1 MTHDEEAPPDPELE
15 SATPKR
21 PASRRDFFRAAGFG
35 VAGLAAGGAV
45 TGGIA
50 AVNAANTQ
58 EEYGFTPLPKRSEPG
73 FDHVVVVMFEN
84 RSFDH
89 MLGWLYRAGGEP
101 AGQTFDGLAQGD
113 YSNPGDSGE
122 TVPAHIY
129 TGPTDQIMAQPDPDP
144 GEFYPHVNTQLF
156 GTIDPESNGDLR
168 NPLQPPWNLPA
179 DSTAPKNDGFV
190 KDYIV
195 NSTLARGRK
204 PTPEEY
210 AVVMGGFS
218 PTMLPVLSTL
228 AKNFGVYDH
237 WYAAVPSQTFC
248 NRSFFHASTSHG
260 YVTNVEGGG
269 IGKWLSAPAVPTVF
283 TRLEDAGKTWR
294 VYYDAQ
300 QVVSLTGL
308 LSAPSIEKYWKT
320 NFRSMEQFHDDAKNG
335 NLPDY
340 AFIEPRMVFDHNDMH
355 PPVVRPVDRAADPD
369 TPNLEETPERDSA
382 FSDMRAGEQLLGE
395 VYTAVKNSASGSGS
409 NAMNTVLLVT
419 FDEHGGI
426 YDHVAPPKATPP
438 SGSASSGKAEAGE
451 MGFTFDRLGL
461 RVPSIVIS
469 AYTKAGSVINEEMHH
484 GSLMKTLAQLHGLD
498 PLTERDDT
506 ATSIFNAVNLT
517 TPRQPALWPTVTP
530 AYVPPNPEANP
541 RADTDKDRTR
551 PLTPPA
557 LGLIGIL
564 LAKYEPDAP
573 LPDNYADAYAALMKH
588 GDGLFGTTD

>member
-1 MTHDEEAPPDPELE
+1 MADDKKKNDGLTE
-15 SATPKR
+15 R
-21 PASRRDFFRAAGFG
+21 GASRRNFLRTAGIG
-35 VAGLAAGGAV
+35 VAGLAVGGAAVGGV
-45 TGGIA
+45 TAGIRSSEA
-50 AVNAANTQ
+50 DADDL
-58 EEYGFTPLPKRSEPG
+58 GFTPLPVRSEPG

-89 MLGWLYRAGGEP
+89 MLGWLYESGQEP
-101 AGQTFDGLAQGD
+101 AGQTFDGLHQGS
-113 YSNPGDSGE
+113 YSNPGESGE
-122 TVPAHIY
+122 AVPAHVY
-129 TGPTDQIMAQPDPDP
+129 SGPTDQIMAQPDPDP

-156 GTIDPESNGDLR
+156 GTIDPESNADLK
-168 NPLQPPWNLPA
+168 NPLREPWNLPK
-179 DSTAPKNDGFV
+179 DTSKPQNNGFV

-195 NSTLARGRK
+195 NSTLSRGRK

-237 WYAAVPSQTFC
+237 WHAAVPSQTFC

-260 YVTNVEGGG
+260 YVTNAEGAG
-269 IGKWLSAPAVPTVF
+269 IGKWLDAPAVPTVF
-283 TRLEDAGKTWR
+283 TRLEEAGKSWR

-308 LSAPSIEKYWKT
+308 LSAPSIEKYWKS
-320 NFRSMEQFHDDAKNG
+320 NFRSMEQFHDDAAKG

-340 AFIEPRMVFDHNDMH
+340 AFVEPRMVFDHNDMH
-355 PPVVRPVDRAADPD
+355 PPVVRPSKDREDP
-369 TPNLEETPERDSA
+369 ETPEMASA

-395 VYTAVKNSASGSGS
+395 VYTAVKNGASATGS

-419 FDEHGGI
+419 FDEHGGL
-426 YDHVAPPKATPP
+426 YDHVAPPTAVPP
-438 SGSASSGKAEAGE
+438 VKNEKPGE

-461 RVPSIVIS
+461 RVPTIVVS
-469 AYTKAGSVINEEMHH
+469 AYTKAGSVINDEMHH
-484 GSLMKTLAQLHGLD
+484 GSLAKTLAELHGLD
-498 PLTERDDT
+498 PLTERDAS
-506 ATSIFNAVNLT
+506 ATPIFNAVNLT
-517 TPRQPALWPTVTP
+517 KPRQPALWPTVTP

-541 RADTDKDRTR
+541 RADKDKDRTR

-564 LAKYEPDAP
+564 LAKYEPNAP
-573 LPDNYADAYAALMKH
+573 LPDNYADAYDVLVKH
-588 GDGLFGTTD
+588 GDGLFGVRD

>member
-1 MTHDEEAPPDPELE
+1 MTANDEGSTPAPDNTGGGEPGV
-15 SATPKR
+15 KR
-21 PASRRDFFRAAGFG
+21 PTSRRGFFRAAGIG

-45 TGGIA
+45 AGGIA
-50 AVNAANTQ
+50 AASATNPQ

-73 FDHVVVVMFEN
+73 FDHVVVMMFEN

-89 MLGWLYRAGGEP
+89 MLGWLYPAGGEP

-113 YSNPGDSGE
+113 YSNPGESGE
-122 TVPAHIY
+122 AVPAHIY
-129 TGPTDQIMAQPDPDP
+129 TGPTDRIMAQPDPDP

-156 GTIDPESNGDLR
+156 GTIDPESNGDLK
-168 NPLQPPWNLPA
+168 NPLQSPWNLPS
-179 DSTAPKNDGFV
+179 DTSLPRNNGFV
-190 KDYIV
+190 TDYIT
-195 NSTLARGRK
+195 NSTHIRGRK

-218 PTMLPVLSTL
+218 PDMLPVLSTL

-260 YVTNVEGGG
+260 YVTNVEGDG
-269 IGKWLSAPAVPTVF
+269 IGKWLNAPAVPTVF

-320 NFRSMEQFHDDAKNG
+320 NFRSMEQFHKDVADG

-340 AFIEPRMVFDHNDMH
+340 AFIEPRMVFDHNDLH
-355 PPVVRPVDRAADPD
+355 PPVVRPIAPPDAAHLGEDPE
-369 TPNLEETPERDSA
+369 LHSA
-382 FSDMRAGEQLLGE
+382 YSDMRAGEQLLGE
-395 VYTAVKNSASGSGS
+395 VYTAVKDSASTTGS

-419 FDEHGGI
+419 FDEHGGL
-426 YDHVAPPKATPP
+426 YDHVAPPKTTPP
-438 SGSASSGKAEAGE
+438 SGKPEAGE

-461 RVPSIVIS
+461 RVPTIVIS
-469 AYTKAGSVINEEMHH
+469 AHTKRGTVINDEMHH
-484 GSLMKTLAQLHGLD
+484 GSLMKTLAELHGLA
-498 PLTERDDT
+498 PLTDRDDT
-506 ATSIFNAVNLT
+506 ATSILNAVNLT
-517 TPRQPALWPTVTP
+517 TPRQPALWPTVSKV
-530 AYVPPNPEANP
+530 YVPPNPEANP
-541 RADTDKDRTR
+541 RADTEKDRQR

-573 LPDNYADAYAALMKH
+573 LPDNYADAYAVLMKH

>member
-1 MTHDEEAPPDPELE
+1 MTKQNE
-15 SATPKR
+15 SAERAPGGEPGSPSADPKR

-45 TGGIA
+45 AGGIA
-50 AVNAANTQ
+50 AATASNPQ
-58 EEYGFTPLPKRSEPG
+58 EDYGFTPLPKRSEPG

-89 MLGWLYRAGGEP
+89 MLGWLYPAGGEP
-101 AGQTFDGLAQGD
+101 AGQTFDGLAQGE
-113 YSNPGDSGE
+113 YSNPGESGE
-122 TVPAHIY
+122 AVPAHIY
-129 TGPTDQIMAQPDPDP
+129 SGPTDQIMAQPDPDP

-179 DSTAPKNDGFV
+179 DTSSPTNDGFV

-210 AVVMGGFS
+210 AAVMGGFS
-218 PTMLPVLSTL
+218 PEMLPVLSTL

-260 YVTNVEGGG
+260 YVTNIEGDG
-269 IGKWLSAPAVPTVF
+269 IGKWLSSPAVPTVF
-283 TRLEDAGKTWR
+283 NRLEDAGKTWR

-308 LSAPSIEKYWKT
+308 LSAPSIEQYWKS
-320 NFRSMEQFHDDAKNG
+320 NFRSMEQFHEDAANG
-335 NLPDY
+335 DLPDY
-340 AFIEPRMVFDHNDMH
+340 AFVEPRMVFDHNDMH
-355 PPVVRPVDRAADPD
+355 PPVVRPDNPGRDDVD
-369 TPNLEETPERDSA
+369 PELDSA
-382 FSDMRAGEQLLGE
+382 YSDMRAGEQLLGE
-395 VYTAVKNSASGSGS
+395 VYTAVKDGASTTGS

-438 SGSASSGKAEAGE
+438 SGKPEAGE
-451 MGFTFDRLGL
+451 MGFAFDRLGL
-461 RVPSIVIS
+461 RVPTIVVS
-469 AYTKAGSVINEEMHH
+469 AYTKAGSVINDEMHH
-484 GSLMKTLAQLHGLD
+484 GSLMKTLAELHGLD
-498 PLTERDDT
+498 PLTERDRT

-517 TPRQPALWPTVTP
+517 TPRQPVLWPTVTP
-530 AYVPPNPEANP
+530 AYVPPNPEANA
-541 RADTDKDRTR
+541 RADREKDRKR

-564 LAKYEPDAP
+564 LAKYEPGAP
-573 LPDNYADAYAALMKH
+573 LPDNYADAYAVLMKH
-588 GDGLFGTTD
+588 GDGLFGTRD